1 MEGEK
6 YKMNGDLKMEKPI
19 NWPCNNHE
27 YQVEIVNKYLDIYIK
42 DPSLENKEILV
53 SLVNQDELNEKDTT
67 GEFRIC
73 QYEYYLLSKIYSKA
87 SLLMFNGIKV
97 FVYRHIIDIII
108 LRHIIEMFPND
119 VTTNVKLEEP
129 EFLLPSLHIFYS
141 IYYNFRYYYKT
152 SFSESFLKSSNDIDF
167 ENKKQVYLYVHAILP
182 MLNDLSYNTNAN
194 VFMCINF
201 SRDEIYK
208 MFEIVFK
215 CINVLY
221 PLETINKSPLH
232 GILCTAISN
241 WILKS
246 RYNYNKDHIF
256 KSLPDEAAYNYEEV
270 WMKTIET
277 LNDDREGM
285 VINEVL
291 ADNSWKKYKWMNIT
305 SISSIRKTYVTCFS
319 KAKPTDKMRKEYG
332 RNYYA
337 YKSDRIA
344 DLISAQFLY
353 KKNYANN
360 QVFFFDVIYDKDLLK
375 EELNFLAK
383 IIDLSIETD
392 DEKKK
397 FFDDILQYWIYSI
410 KDADKWQD
418 ERERRYVCYFYDS
431 YNYLNARE
439 ENGFMK
445 IKSSLFM
452 FPDYINH
459 NNCMFDQLYANVHL
473 KLTKLHHKKY
483 MFCNSCLY
491 ADFDIT
497 AHNDVDVCPQ
507 CGSKNISF
515 YGEKYKG

>member
-1 MEGEK
+1 
-6 YKMNGDLKMEKPI
+6 MEKPA
-19 NWPCNNHE
+19 NWPCNMHE
-27 YQVEIVNKYLDIYIK
+27 YQIEVINKYLDIYIK
-42 DPSLENKEILV
+42 NPSIENKEILV
-53 SLVNQDELNEKDTT
+53 SLINQDELNENDTR

-73 QYEYYLLSKIYSKA
+73 NYEFYLLSKIYVNG

-97 FVYRHIIDIII
+97 FAYRHLIDIII
-108 LRHIIEMFPND
+108 QRHIVEMFPKD
-119 VTTNVKLEEP
+119 DISKAIIDEP
-129 EFLLPSLHIFYS
+129 NMLLPSLNIFYTV
-141 IYYNFRYYYKT
+141 YYNFRYYYKS
-152 SFSESFLKSSNDIDF
+152 SFADSLINSSNDIDF
-167 ENKKQVYLYVHAILP
+167 ANKKQVFFYLHSILP

-208 MFEIVFK
+208 IFELVFK

-221 PLETINKSPLH
+221 PNELINKSPLR

-246 RYNYNKDHIF
+246 RYDYNKDHIF
-256 KSLPDEAAYNYEEV
+256 KSLPDNAAYNYEEV
-270 WMKTIET
+270 WMRTIES

-291 ADNSWKKYKWMNIT
+291 NDDTWKRYSWMSINK
-305 SISSIRKTYVTCFS
+305 ISSIRKTYITCFS
-319 KAKPTDKMRKEYG
+319 KVKPTDEMKNKYG
-332 RNYYA
+332 RNTYA

-344 DLISAQFLY
+344 DLISAQHLY
-353 KKNYANN
+353 RNVYANS
-360 QVFFFDVIYDKDLLK
+360 QVFFFDVIYDKELLK

-383 IIDLSIETD
+383 IIDLSAESI

-397 FFDDILQYWIYSI
+397 FFDGILQYWIYSI
-410 KDADKWQD
+410 KDADRWME

-431 YNYLNARE
+431 YSYLNAKE

-459 NNCMFDQLYANVHL
+459 DNCMFDQLYANVHL
-473 KLTKLHHKKY
+473 KLSKLHHKKY
-483 MFCNSCLY
+483 MFCNNCLY
-491 ADFDIT
+491 ADFDKT
-497 AHNDVDVCPQ
+497 ATNDLELCPQ
-507 CGSKNISF
+507 CGSKDISF
-515 YGEKYKG
+515 YHDY